1 MFDTIYPY
9 LLLFIY
15 LYIIVKASFYEI
27 FEEEDRIEAMKERQ
41 NRLDYEKKFI
51 KYKKMQKKN
60 ENNENIYKTK
70 NNKRKRKW

>member
-60 ENNENIYKTK
+60 ANNENIYKTK
-70 NNKRKRKW
+70 NNKRKRK